1 MECGRE
7 RQPVFAP
14 NELEGETRRPAQS
27 GDMAFPYGGDG
38 GFGGGFGGGG
48 FGEGGG
54 FGMPVHMMGGRG
66 FGQQNF
72 SQRYHAVPVAAADK
86 TDTKVLEAGGKIMLP
101 PSALR
106 QLSQLEIAYPMLFE
120 ITNHS
125 NGRKLHCGVLE
136 FIANEGSV
144 LMPHW
149 MMQNLG
155 VEHGDLVKVE
165 SATLPKG
172 TYVKLRPQSKSFID
186 IANPKAVLE
195 NTLRSFSALT
205 RGSTIRIHYNQ
216 RQYDID
222 VVDIRP
228 RDHGAISIVDTDVNV
243 DFDTPADYV
252 EPVRQPMAAPKVET
266 FKDQEMPEV
275 EPELADGTVK
285 AFSGAGARP
294 NGKAVDGTAGMD
306 IDSASTVSSTPKS
319 ALQWKLRFE
328 RFGGYQPDLA
338 KKGGDDGTGNGFQAF
353 KGGGQSLKA
362 ARGS

>member
-1 MECGRE
+1 
-7 RQPVFAP
+7 
-14 NELEGETRRPAQS
+14 
-27 GDMAFPYGGDG
+27 
-38 GFGGGFGGGG
+38 
-48 FGEGGG
+48 
-54 FGMPVHMMGGRG
+54 
-66 FGQQNF
+66 
-72 SQRYHAVPVAAADK
+72 
-86 TDTKVLEAGGKIMLP
+86 MLP

-120 ITNHS
+120 ITNHT

-172 TYVKLRPQSKSFID
+172 TYVKLRPQTKSFIE

-195 NTLRSFSALT
+195 NTLRNFSALT

-222 VVDIRP
+222 VVEIQP
-228 RDHGAISIVDTDVNV
+228 RDHGAISIVDADVNV

-252 EPVRQPMAAPKVET
+252 EPERRPRPAPKLEA
-266 FKDQEMPEV
+266 FQDQEMPEV
-275 EPELADGTVK
+275 EPGLATDGVK

-294 NGKAVDGTAGMD
+294 NGKAVDNGDDSMQLESTA
-306 IDSASTVSSTPKS
+306 KS
-319 ALQWKLRFE
+319 QQHKSPLQWKLRFE
-328 RFGGYQPDLA
+328 RFGGYQPDRS
-338 KKGGDDGTGNGFQAF
+338 KKQGGDDSFQAF
-353 KGGGQSLKA
+353 KGGGQTLRAK
-362 ARGS
+362 

>member
-1 MECGRE
+1 MLC
-7 RQPVFAP
+7 
-14 NELEGETRRPAQS
+14 LC
-27 GDMAFPYGGDG
+27 DG
-38 GFGGGFGGGG
+38 F
-48 FGEGGG
+48 
-54 FGMPVHMMGGRG
+54 RG

-86 TDTKVLEAGGKIMLP
+86 TDTRTLEAGGKIILP

-120 ITNHS
+120 MTNHA

-144 LMPHW
+144 LLPHW

-155 VEHGDLVKVE
+155 VEHGDLIKVE

-172 TYVKLRPQSKSFID
+172 TYVKLRPQSKSFIE

-216 RQYDID
+216 KQYDID
-222 VVDIRP
+222 VVDIKP

-252 EPVRQPMAAPKVET
+252 EPARQPAPPPKLET
-266 FKDQEMPEV
+266 FADQEMPNV
-275 EPELADGTVK
+275 EPELPSEGIK

-294 NGKAVDGTAGMD
+294 NGKVVNGAAGANMMD
-306 IDSASTVSSTPKS
+306 VESASVASGGGAFNKPRP
-319 ALQWKLRFE
+319 ALEWKLRFE
-328 RFGGYQPDLA
+328 RFGGVQPDFS
-338 KKGGDDGTGNGFQAF
+338 KKGGDDKGGGDFQAF

>member
-1 MECGRE
+1 
-7 RQPVFAP
+7 
-14 NELEGETRRPAQS
+14 
-27 GDMAFPYGGDG
+27 MAFPYGG
-38 GFGGGFGGGG
+38 GFGGGFGEG
-48 FGEGGG
+48 FP
-54 FGMPVHMMGGRG
+54 MMMGRAG

-72 SQRYHAVPVAAADK
+72 SQRYHALPAAAADK
-86 TDTKVLEAGGKIMLP
+86 TDTKSLEAGGKIMLP

-106 QLSQLEIAYPMLFE
+106 QLSQLEIAFPMLFE
-120 ITNHS
+120 ITNNS

-216 RQYDID
+216 KQYDID
-222 VVDIRP
+222 VVDIQP

-252 EPVRQPMAAPKVET
+252 EPVRQPKPAPKLEC
-266 FKDQEMPEV
+266 FKDQEMTDE
-275 EPELADGTVK
+275 EPRLVTDGIK
-285 AFSGAGARP
+285 AFTGAGARP
-294 NGKAVDGTAGMD
+294 NGKAVDAPDAAMQLDATKNVA
-306 IDSASTVSSTPKS
+306 PKS
-319 ALQWKLRFE
+319 ALQWKLRFD
-328 RFGGYQPDLA
+328 RYGGVQPNLSDN
-338 KKGGDDGTGNGFQAF
+338 GNQDQPKVEAF
-353 KGGGQSLKA
+353 KGAGKTLRS
-362 ARGS
+362 